1 MKELPPW
8 NIPSTAP
15 AVHDLESVSSLE
27 MVSKLYGAMQSL
39 ITEWN
44 KYSETVNADLSEKDT
59 EVRNAIQEFEHK
71 FTCISNNLVQMVRD
85 NEKKLDGKITD
96 AVHEAVMSGKIVEIY
111 DPMTESLEFRWEVND
126 NG

>member
-1 MKELPPW
+1 MNQLPPW

-44 KYSETVNADLSEKDT
+44 EHSETVNAALSAKDT
-59 EVRNAIQEFEHK
+59 EVRNALQEFEHK
-71 FTCISNNLVQMVRD
+71 FTCISNDLVTMVRD
-85 NEKKLDGKITD
+85 YEKRMDGKITD
-96 AVHEAVMSGKIVEIY
+96 AVHEAVISGKIVEVY
-111 DPMTESLEFRWEVND
+111 DPVTESLDFRWEV
-126 NG
+126 G